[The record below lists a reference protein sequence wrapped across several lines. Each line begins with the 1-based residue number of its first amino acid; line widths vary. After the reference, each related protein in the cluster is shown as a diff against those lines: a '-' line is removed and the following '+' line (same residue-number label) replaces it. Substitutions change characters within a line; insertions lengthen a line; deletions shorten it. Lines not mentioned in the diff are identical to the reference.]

1 MKKIIR
7 LTENDLV
14 RLVKKVIKE
23 QNLGGEVQGGE
34 TKVNDCNTQYVIVAD
49 NVSNITI
56 EVDSNIK
63 LPIIGKL
70 KAPSQTN
77 DAKNGIIIGI
87 RDTSEKLSSFLNN
100 VLGGL
105 NIQRMAPNIK
115 DKNGENLDSNQLNN
129 VVAPLTK
136 IRNGFI
142 LKYSDH
148 FQGDTPTNDE
158 IGRFINAVISN
169 FTPQAL
175 NILIKNIQTLKL
187 ELEKYVNDQSKNGYT
202 IKLPSVSNLNLDKV
216 KFNEK
221 IYVKA
226 WIGLRGQGNIGITDR
241 WRPILYKS
249 ICDALNQYINSGNLR
264 DNGIIT
270 IPSIQF
276 LATIN
281 PNLEENLRKMA
292 NIDGTFK
299 GPISQ
304 IFNDFKIRYE
314 KILIGIETISP
325 TRIGNPTQVQLS

>member
-77 DAKNGIIIGI
+77 SAKNGVIVGLI
-87 RDTSEKLSSFLNN
+87 DTSEKLSSFLYN
-100 VLGGL
+100 VLGAL
-105 NIQRMAPNIK
+105 SIQRMGSNITK
-115 DKNGENLDSNQLNN
+115 DGKTLESNELNT
-129 VVAPLTK
+129 VMTPLIK

-142 LKYSDH
+142 FKYSDH
-148 FQGDTPTNDE
+148 FQGDTPTGNE
-158 IGRFINAVISN
+158 IERFIQSIISS

-175 NILIKNIQTLKL
+175 NILIKNVQTLKR
-187 ELEKYVNDQSKNGYT
+187 ELDTYVTTQGKSGY
-202 IKLPSVSNLNLDKV
+202 KVNLPNVSNSTLDKV
-216 KFNEK
+216 NFNEK

-226 WIGLRGQGNIGITDR
+226 WIGLRGSGNTGITDR

-325 TRIGNPTQVQLS
+325 TRIGNPTQVELS